1 MNILVLDTEVYS
13 NTGGQASKA
22 TPRGAV
28 AKFAA
33 AGKSSGKKDLGAIAR
48 SYGNVYVAQIAI
60 GSNDLQATK
69 AMVEAEAWPGPSLV
83 IAYSTCIA
91 HGIEMSTSMSHQKDA
106 VRSGYWPLYR
116 FSPSAAEDGTPF
128 QLDSK
133 APTIPVSEFVA
144 SEARFAILA
153 RTNPERAAELGALL
167 QGDADER
174 WRYYSQL
181 ATVRRSLPH
190 TVEAVPPDPSDAAQ
204 PVLTPATAAETSDDA
219 VTDLTTKYLGLTL
232 RTPIVASAGPLTR
245 EVDLIRR
252 LVDSGASAIVLPSLF
267 EEEILLEERQL
278 DRGGR
283 GRHEP
288 LRRGARL
295 LPQRALR
302 RLREPARPLP
312 RSSRGRAG
320 RGRRARDREHQRHL
334 RGRVDELRPAAR
346 RRRGR
351 RRSS

>member
-1 MNILVLDTEVYS
+1 MGLRHRLRRSRPGPVERSRREHPRARHRGVLQHRRSGVEGDAPRRGREVRS
-13 NTGGQASKA
+13 GRQ
-22 TPRGAV
+22 V
-28 AKFAA
+28 V
-33 AGKSSGKKDLGAIAR
+33 GKKDLGAIAR

-181 ATVRRSLPH
+181 ATSSAPSHTATPVDFDAVERRSRGRNERTH
-190 TVEAVPPDPSDAAQ
+190 DRSHDP
-204 PVLTPATAAETSDDA
+204 
-219 VTDLTTKYLGLTL
+219 YLGLTL

-245 EVDLIRR
+245 EVDPIRR
-252 LVDSGASAIVLPSLF
+252 LVDAGASAIVLPSLF
-267 EEEILLEERQL
+267 EEEILLEERSSTQ
-278 DRGGR
+278 RSWPGR
-283 GRHEP
+283 TTSQ
-288 LRRGARL
+288 RRSTTSPTPCSPTTRRSTATSVISRPCARL
-295 LPQRALR
+295 STSP
-302 RLREPARPLP
+302 
-312 RSSRGRAG
+312 
-320 RGRRARDREHQRHL
+320 
-334 RGRVDELRPAAR
+334 
-346 RRRGR
+346 
-351 RRSS
+351 